1 MKSLKK
7 GIGIALMVLFCSIST
22 LTQAAVSE
30 DKQAIVSEQ
39 QMANAE
45 MMALLWMRT
54 SAEYRAL
61 CYQGYNAALMEVD
74 RALADPN
81 RREKPLAIVLDCDET
96 VTDNT
101 PAMALSAADGN
112 GAYTSMW
119 WRDAVHAGIS
129 SAMPGAVEFL
139 KQVEKR
145 GVAIF
150 YVTNRYSQVNYDATI
165 ANLKKLDFPSV
176 DREHLLMM
184 EDLKTSDKQPRFDK
198 VAVDYDIVVY
208 MGDNAGDLPLGTKG
222 KDLETRNA
230 IIDAAGKDF
239 GTRYIVF
246 PNPAYGA
253 WVSALSKEYMKM
265 TPEERAEFYNAV
277 LTKGIDAETKQK
289 YYSEKQ

>member
-1 MKSLKK
+1 MKSWKK
-7 GIGIALMVLFCSIST
+7 GICITLTAFFCST
-22 LTQAAVSE
+22 AGFAQAASDEMQAAMSE
-30 DKQAIVSEQ
+30 HQLAS
-39 QMANAE
+39 AE
-45 MMALLWMRT
+45 RMALLWMRT

-74 RALADPN
+74 RALADPE
-81 RREKPLAIVLDCDET
+81 RRSKPLAIVLDCDET

-101 PAMALSAADGN
+101 AAMALSAAEGN
-112 GAYTSMW
+112 GAYTGLW

-139 KQVEKR
+139 QQVDQR

-150 YVTNRYSQVNYDATI
+150 YVTNRYSEANYDATI
-165 ANLKKLDFPSV
+165 ENLKKLHFPSV

-184 EDLKTSDKQPRFDK
+184 EDLKNSDKQPRFDK
-198 VAVDYDIVVY
+198 VAADYDVVVY

-222 KDLETRNA
+222 KDLDTRNA
-230 IIDAAGKDF
+230 IIDAAGKEF

-253 WVSALSKEYMKM
+253 WVSALSKEYLKM
-265 TPEERAEFYNAV
+265 TPVERLEFYNKV
-277 LTKGIDAETKQK
+277 LTKGIDSETKQK
-289 YYSEKQ
+289 YYREKM